1 MNALDVLVL
10 MSRTARTWKEQ
21 FGRVIMEAQACGVPV
36 IGSDSG
42 SIPGVVAEGGWVVPE
57 GRSAPLAELLGRLM
71 ASPEEVQRARA
82 AGLEQARGR
91 YSVRTVADALADS
104 FRAAA
109 ASRRTH
115 RAAAGSPAP

>member
-42 SIPGVVAEGGWVVPE
+42 SIPGVVADGGWIVPE
-57 GRSAPLAELLGRLM
+57 GQSAPLAELLGRLM
-71 ASPEEVQRARA
+71 ASPEEVDRARV
-82 AGLEQARGR
+82 AGLDQARGR
-91 YSVRTVADALADS
+91 FSVRTVADALADS
-104 FRAAA
+104 FAAA
-109 ASRRTH
+109 AAARRAH
-115 RAAAGSPAP
+115 RAAMGSPAP